1 MWICLLS
8 IFSVIYMIWFTTPLV
23 QALLICKTDFHHL
36 ALVSRS
42 MVNDISAVFKD
53 KPAVQVAREYYLVAE
68 KTDQGSV
75 TQWSKLL
82 DEMAGKLMQP
92 ESIYNTTR
100 ITSLLSVSVLSGTR
114 YGPVMMGMV
123 VGGVNGW
130 DLKRKGISSSRETMI
145 QETGRELKGREP
157 LMVGM
162 AQRLIWCIE
171 TMGQRQVFEEF

>member
-114 YGPVMMGMV
+114 YGPGMLGMV
-123 VGGVNGW
+123 E
-130 DLKRKGISSSRETMI
+130 LMAGISREKASQV
-145 QETGRELKGREP
+145 QE
-157 LMVGM
+157 
-162 AQRLIWCIE
+162 
-171 TMGQRQVFEEF
+171 RQGYRRQGGS